1 MSERACIH
9 VDTAKA
15 HEQPKSHPECLFS
28 SDNRL
33 HKLREQPSKILCHRE
48 SEESALTE
56 ADVGKRDVRWAA

>member
-1 MSERACIH
+1 M
-9 VDTAKA
+9 A

-33 HKLREQPSKILCHRE
+33 LKLLEQPSKILCHRE

-56 ADVGKRDVRWAA
+56 AHVGVNGTYAGLHECFL